1 MTPKGLIKTI
11 IAIIAAGALA
21 VFLLVT
27 AAAIAGGYWYI
38 TSQHM
43 AEIDAIEAQHAAE
56 LERVDLATTNLK
68 DKTVEEFY
76 RGRFELCVLM
86 MSRLPSP
93 VEFCRDATIKA
104 LENKVHSRTAAEGWN
119 WEHIKMMV
127 GLDSG

>member
-1 MTPKGLIKTI
+1 MIPKELIKILIGI
-11 IAIIAAGALA
+11 IATVIICA
-21 VFLLVT
+21 VLLVFMAT
-27 AAAIAGGYWYI
+27 ITGGYWYI
-38 TSQHM
+38 TSQHV

-56 LERVDLATTNLK
+56 LERVDFVTTNLK

-86 MSRLPSP
+86 MSRSPSP

-104 LENKVHSRTAAEGWN
+104 LENKVHSRSAADGWD